1 MSDPTSKTPA
11 TRAVEGLI
19 SSLAGG
25 FINQA
30 AAENPAPPLAEEDE
44 AISPSSIVAQITKH
58 LGNGDH
64 IPAARLALIL
74 ASWLARGE
82 NLNFGEAS
90 KLAGLSW
97 SQTAGLP
104 RPPKLR

>member
-1 MSDPTSKTPA
+1 MSDPATKTPA
-11 TRAVEGLI
+11 TRAVESLLG
-19 SSLAGG
+19 SLAGG

-30 AAENPAPPLAEEDE
+30 AAEHPAPPLAEEDE
-44 AISPSSIVAQITKH
+44 AISPTSIVGQITKH

-82 NLNFGEAS
+82 SLTFAEAS

-97 SQTAGLP
+97 TQTAGLP